1 MTWTKADQ
9 IAYEQRT
16 NLKSDNPWIGT
27 LPVVQKQQVDLPKER
42 RCEVHRDKRRKKT
55 VDGAGHPSYR
65 VAITLKV
72 SDDRARDPDGGG
84 STILDCLVDAAGR
97 LVAMGPRAKD
107 NDDQGAERAGG
118 G

>member
-16 NLKSDNPWIGT
+16 NRKSDNPWIGA
-27 LPVVQKQQVDLPKER
+27 LPVVQEQQVDLPKQR
-42 RCEVHRDKRRKKT
+42 RAPVHRDERRKKT
-55 VDGAGHPSYR
+55 VDAAGHPSYR

-84 STILDCLVDAAGR
+84 STILDCLVRAARR
-97 LVAMGPRAKD
+97 LMAMGPRAKHK
-107 NDDQGAERAGG
+107 NSASAEGAGRR
-118 G
+118 